1 MVGVEKDEHII
12 RCLWDNIG
20 EVPKE
25 PMVQYILERMKKY
38 QDRTAFVDGITG
50 EKLKYSEVLSS
61 VYGLS
66 YGWQE
71 AGLEAGH
78 VVCVVSPN
86 TIHIPEVFLA
96 VTASSAVVTLANPL
110 YTPGELR
117 RLLTHSQSK
126 WIVVHPLILSTVQE
140 AVKDIDH
147 IKGIF
152 ILGNEA
158 QDTVQ
163 PISSLWKKAPDNWE
177 CHGVCGDKV
186 VHLPYSSG
194 TTGLPKG
201 VEITSRNWLTVLSTI
216 SRREYMNI
224 SDEEVI
230 LGLLPFFHVF
240 GASMVLATL
249 VHGIT
254 MVVLPRFIPDIFLNT
269 VQNYKVT
276 YVPLVPPLATFLAK
290 QDIVLQYDLTS
301 VKSIICG
308 AAALSSNVE
317 KIINHR
323 ILGLLKPLDVPQHV
337 VMLVCPE
344 LIDFLPASVTT
355 LKLPGVRLRQGYGLT
370 ETTLAAFSC
379 ERNEPGAVGKI
390 VAHCEAKG
398 YLNNEEET
406 KNIICD
412 GWLHTGDVGYYT
424 EDRITYIVDR
434 IKELIKYKGFQVA
447 PAELEALLMT
457 NEDIFDAGVVGV
469 PDEEAGELPK
479 AYISLK
485 AGKTVVPEDI
495 INWVHDMV
503 APHKRL
509 RGGLE
514 VIDVIPRSPAGKIL
528 RKQLKKKINS

>member
-216 SRREYMNI
+216 RREYMNI

-323 ILGLLKPLDVPQHV
+323 
-337 VMLVCPE
+337 
-344 LIDFLPASVTT
+344 
-355 LKLPGVRLRQGYGLT
+355 LPGVRLRQGYGLT

-390 VAHCEAKG
+390 VAHCEAKFVDMESGDSLGPNKRGELCIRGPLVMKG

>member
-323 ILGLLKPLDVPQHV
+323 FVDMESGDSLGPNKRGELCIRGPL
-337 VMLVCPE
+337 VM
-344 LIDFLPASVTT
+344 
-355 LKLPGVRLRQGYGLT
+355 
-370 ETTLAAFSC
+370 
-379 ERNEPGAVGKI
+379 
-390 VAHCEAKG
+390 KG